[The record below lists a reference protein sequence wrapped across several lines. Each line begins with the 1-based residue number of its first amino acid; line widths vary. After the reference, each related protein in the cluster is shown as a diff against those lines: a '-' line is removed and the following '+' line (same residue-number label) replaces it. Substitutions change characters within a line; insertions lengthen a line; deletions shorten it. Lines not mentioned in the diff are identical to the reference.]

1 MSLTHLDLFS
11 GIGGFA
17 LAAQWAGFSTVGFA
31 EVDSFCTK
39 VLKKHW
45 PHVVNYGD
53 VRNIQKLG
61 HLDLIT
67 GGFPCQPFSQAGKRK
82 GTQDARHLWPE
93 FLRIIRTNHPRFVVA
108 ENVTGIVDMELD
120 NILDD
125 LENSGY
131 ETQSFVIPASAVQAP
146 HRRERVWI
154 VAHTNRERCDYG
166 VDHPVWR
173 SLLDNWQRDIAS
185 SQTEWAGLFPHTWKT
200 FNFQDWFGLTTNANS
215 QQCGQEPQD
224 TQTLSER
231 SEWSDDLGTP
241 GISTSHANG
250 IPGKQA
256 DTDTLTES
264 AEWHARSRYTGQ
276 FRETQTESNWKE
288 SQPPI
293 PGVDDG
299 LPDIVDRNKS
309 LGNAIVPQVIYPVLR
324 LIALLGGMQYV
335 ESH

>member
-1 MSLTHLDLFS
+1 MTLTHLDLFS

-166 VDHPVWR
+166 VDHPVWG
-173 SLLDNWQRDIAS
+173 SLLDNWQRDIAA
-185 SQTEWAGLFPHTWKT
+185 SQTEWAGLFPKSWKT
-200 FNFQDWFGLTTNANS
+200 FNFQKWFGLTTDTDS
-215 QQCGQEPQD
+215 QQCDQESED
-224 TQTLSER
+224 TQTVPQRSER
-231 SEWSDDLGTP
+231 SHDIGKA
-241 GISTSHANG
+241 GISISNSHSFASE
-250 IPGKQA
+250 QA
-256 DTDTLTES
+256 HTDAFTES
-264 AEWHARSRYTGQ
+264 SEWDTWSRYTGQ
-276 FRETQTESNWKE
+276 FREIETELDREE

-324 LIALLGGMQYV
+324 LIALIGEMQYV
-335 ESH
+335 ESR